1 MNVRH
6 YVNINKVALTLCWHI
21 NRATVAPNY
30 VFEDNIE
37 PFKQPNQEISQLFRP
52 QTRGVLQNEQFR
64 L

>member
-6 YVNINKVALTLCWHI
+6 YVNMNKVVLALCWHI

-37 PFKQPNQEISQLFRP
+37 PLKQPNQEISQIIRP
-52 QTRGVLQNEQFR
+52 QTRGEYTNEQLR